1 MKIFNEEKGKKK
13 VYVQL
18 NDIIMLLN
26 MDGVK
31 CPPKEVM
38 DKHYSDIFI
47 VTDENRYE
55 FSEFSEEETIKYFEE
70 QDWIINFK
78 TYKNMNEK
86 EILECAYQIN
96 DDMNELKIQFNERL
110 QQLDY
115 DKCDELEARIA
126 QLEFKMNS
134 LKVLFWNKQGHL
146 PMPFPVV
153 PANDGFVMY
162 RDDCEYMACQ
172 GLNPLQVLIYRV
184 DGKVLN
190 KKTDVIPQGLIQ
202 SAESILIN
210 YNLENNEF
218 FGDFK
223 KTVKLSDDQKYLVI
237 SFEIIPL
244 KEEKQEKEEKV
255 SLGKRIKNWI
265 NRNFK

>member
-1 MKIFNEEKGKKK
+1 MKIFNVENGKKK

-38 DKHYSDIFI
+38 EKHYSDIFV

-55 FSEFSEEETIKYFEE
+55 FSEFSDEESIKYFEE
-70 QDWIINFK
+70 QDWIIDFK
-78 TYKNMNEK
+78 TYKN
-86 EILECAYQIN
+86 
-96 DDMNELKIQFNERL
+96 MNELKIQFNERL

-115 DKCDELEARIA
+115 DKCDELEARIS

-153 PANDGFVMY
+153 PDNDGFAINNA
-162 RDDCEYMACQ
+162 DCEYMAGQ
-172 GLNPLQVLIYRV
+172 GLNPLQVLIYRK
-184 DGKVLN
+184 DGRCLD
-190 KKTDVIPQGLIQ
+190 KKRDIIPQGLIQ

-218 FGDFK
+218 FGDVK
-223 KTVKLSDDQKYLVI
+223 KSVKLSDDYKYLVTT
-237 SFEIIPL
+237 FEIIPL

-255 SLGKRIKNWI
+255 SLGKRIKSWI
-265 NRNFK
+265 NRHFG